1 MRADAGSQPALV
13 TTKNEGEV
21 GMAQMTDVSTSAQ
34 SEVPWYK
41 SLTGSQWR
49 TLIAAN
55 LGWLFDGYETY
66 ALILTVGPAMHS
78 LLQPSQYSQISTFA
92 GTVISITLLGWGI
105 GGIIGGVVAD
115 YFGRR
120 RTMIYAILAYSIM
133 TGLTALS
140 FNWISF
146 AILRLLVGIAIGSE
160 WATGTSMLAE
170 LWPQNARG
178 KGAGLMQCG
187 LGIGFFLASFIWLI
201 LSGFGPEA
209 WRYMFVIG
217 ILPALVTVWIRTSI
231 DESHAW
237 QSVDAQRKDAQ
248 ARKEQGAALTTHEQA
263 LTRFTVAD
271 LFVDPTTRRYT
282 IIVFLM
288 SLTTTLAWWGISSWV
303 PPYIGS
309 VAAKAGLPA
318 QQWAS
323 YAGMAYNVGAI
334 AGYASLGF
342 LADRFGRKPVVMIF
356 FLLAFL
362 MTPVLFLWTQ
372 DLTLLLVAAA
382 VNAFFTLGQYSWM
395 PVWLPEL
402 FPTRSR
408 ATGLAFT
415 FNAPRFIAFLGPLYA
430 GVLITQFGGFSH
442 AAMTIACIY
451 ALGFIATPFL
461 PETNGKPLPA

>member
-1 MRADAGSQPALV
+1 MFRQSRINLRAPHI
-13 TTKNEGEV
+13 KMGEV
-21 GMAQMTDVSTSAQ
+21 EMAQMTDVSTGTP
-34 SEVPWYK
+34 SELPWHK
-41 SLTGSQWR
+41 SLTGAQWR

-66 ALILTVGPAMHS
+66 ALILTVAPAMRS
-78 LLQPSQYSQISTFA
+78 LLEPSQYAQIPAFA

-105 GGIIGGVVAD
+105 GGIIGGIVAD

-146 AILRLLVGIAIGSE
+146 AVLRLLVGIAIGSE
-160 WATGTSMLAE
+160 WATGSSMLAE

-187 LGIGFFLASFIWLI
+187 LGIGFFLASFIWLFV
-201 LSGFGPEA
+201 SGFGPDA

-217 ILPALVTVWIRTSI
+217 ILPALLTVWIRTSI

-237 QSVDAQRKDAQ
+237 KSVDAQRKDAQ
-248 ARKEQGAALTTHEQA
+248 ARKEQGAALSTHEQA

-271 LFVDPTTRRYT
+271 LFVDPTTRKHT

-342 LADRFGRKPVVMIF
+342 LADRFGRKPVVMTF
-356 FLLAFL
+356 FALAFV

-451 ALGFIATPFL
+451 ALGFIVTPFL